1 MSMFEDCRALAN
13 DFEGCSDEIVQR
25 IKASVMNSLCDPKN
39 HSCTS
44 VKLPLPIHMSID
56 SILVRPIFYR
66 EFTRVVLTIIVDSND
81 NIHTF
86 PYSSTDQDLVP
97 E

>member
-1 MSMFEDCRALAN
+1 
-13 DFEGCSDEIVQR
+13 
-25 IKASVMNSLCDPKN
+25 
-39 HSCTS
+39 
-44 VKLPLPIHMSID
+44 MSID

-86 PYSSTDQDLVP
+86 PYSNTDQDLVP